1 MFIYIGESR
10 SFSVNRSND
19 IASINKEVKS
29 VNGCLEAKNANI
41 ATIINDN
48 LKCFPLLLFVL
59 EAVNSRTKVK
69 PKQLV

>member
-1 MFIYIGESR
+1 MFIYISESR
-10 SFSVNRSND
+10 SFLVNRSND
-19 IASINKEVKS
+19 IASINTEVKS
-29 VNGCLEAKNANI
+29 VNGCLEAKHANI

-48 LKCFPLLLFVL
+48 LKYFPLLLFVL